1 MNISKF
7 SILFIFLSTILSCT
21 STNSDVP
28 TDPKSKSSLQ
38 VVDCQYF
45 QERMQSDEPYLLL
58 DVRTQ
63 EEVDQGMITG
73 AEHMD
78 FYAADFT
85 QSLEKLDKEQPILV
99 RSICFCAL
107 PLWVHDTDLC
117 YHCTHDHT
125 NLINNLKAYWPI
137 CTIFSGHFTK

>member
-21 STNSDVP
+21 STNSDVS
-28 TDPKSKSSLQ
+28 TDSESASSLQ

-63 EEVDQGMITG
+63 EEVDQGMIKG

-85 QSLEKLDKEQPILV
+85 QSLEKLDKEQPVLV
-99 RSICFCAL
+99 YCARGGRSNKAANQMIELGFKE
-107 PLWVHDTDLC
+107 VYDL
-117 YHCTHDHT
+117 
-125 NLINNLKAYWPI
+125 
-137 CTIFSGHFTK
+137 SGGYTAWTSCQ